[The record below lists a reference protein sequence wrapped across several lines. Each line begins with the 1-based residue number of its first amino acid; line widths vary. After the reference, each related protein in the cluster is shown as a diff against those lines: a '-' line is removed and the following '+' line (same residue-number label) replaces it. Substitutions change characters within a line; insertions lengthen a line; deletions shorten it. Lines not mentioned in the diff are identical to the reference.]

1 MISLITLYL
10 PTCILTCVCVQCLW
24 RMIRFLPE
32 TINSINLDRVL
43 LDVHNLMK
51 VFPKDKLKH
60 LKSDVPYRTLK
71 TLLHTLCKLTGV
83 KVRFFFYWVFNQ
95 QPSVH

>member
-1 MISLITLYL
+1 M
-10 PTCILTCVCVQCLW
+10 CVQCLW

>member
-1 MISLITLYL
+1 
-10 PTCILTCVCVQCLW
+10 
-24 RMIRFLPE
+24 MIRFLPE

-83 KVRFFFYWVFNQ
+83 KVRFFLLGF
-95 QPSVH
+95 QPTTFSSLMNVIKRHLLSGTNRSWTTCP